1 MKVYNIS
8 LIGTGATINESKQ
21 ILMQNKTK
29 KYNHVVYTSLVGAH
43 SNLAPPPLSLRSKY
57 SFLCFTDKY
66 FECDGWDV
74 IVMQQN
80 KSQSPRRAAK
90 RPKIQPWNYFTAN
103 VSVWI
108 DANMVLMPLE
118 FNEAFKEFMSSEK
131 AFGIFP
137 HNKRTNLNEE
147 FIDIQYRLKDNPEL
161 LSQQKEYYGK
171 KTKLSNYK
179 LYQGGILFRLHG
191 CLQCDELMQKWQ
203 KQIDIF
209 SVRDQLS
216 LAQIIYECDPQY
228 IYIFEKFTTDIVKLS
243 AHSRYTTDYHNKSFL
258 EAIRW
263 FITIITYKL
272 LTKQFIIKIKNR
284 MR

>member
-21 ILMQNKTK
+21 ILMQNKTR

-103 VSVWI
+103 VICSNVYIGPLVKIGHNNIINSSSVI
-108 DANMVLMPLE
+108 EHEVQISNNCHTAPSSTICGRSSLGKNCFLGAN
-118 FNEAFKEFMSSEK
+118 A
-131 AFGIFP
+131 
-137 HNKRTNLNEE
+137 
-147 FIDIQYRLKDNPEL
+147 
-161 LSQQKEYYGK
+161 
-171 KTKLSNYK
+171 
-179 LYQGGILFRLHG
+179 
-191 CLQCDELMQKWQ
+191 
-203 KQIDIF
+203 
-209 SVRDQLS
+209 
-216 LAQIIYECDPQY
+216 
-228 IYIFEKFTTDIVKLS
+228 
-243 AHSRYTTDYHNKSFL
+243 
-258 EAIRW
+258 
-263 FITIITYKL
+263 TIIDKINICNGTTIGAGSTVINPVVDEN
-272 LTKQFIIKIKNR
+272 LTLVGSPAKIISSK
-284 MR
+284 